1 MLALP
6 GAVRRPALVRD
17 PAGAA
22 LEGEV
27 WALPS
32 AAVAAFLGSIAPPL
46 GLGTVRLADGPA
58 LGFIAEADAAGED
71 ITAHG
76 GWRAWLASKA

>member
-6 GAVRRPALVRD
+6 GAVRRPALVRSAD
-17 PAGAA
+17 GGA
-22 LEGEV
+22 LDGEV
-27 WALPS
+27 WGLPPQ
-32 AAVAAFLGSIAPPL
+32 AVAAFLGSIAPPL
-46 GLGTVRLADGPA
+46 GLGTVRLEDGPA
-58 LGFIAEADAAGED
+58 LGFIAEAGED